1 MKKKVT
7 LLILLA
13 TACISFAQTPLPIE
27 ISYDAAGN
35 RITRK
40 VLQIST
46 MSKGGN
52 YADSTYYLDQMQ
64 SIQMKVYPNPTQGKV
79 YITMSE
85 IEENAFKEIRLYDNQ
100 GKLVYKSDGYGNT
113 IEIDIS
119 SYPTGYYMVELYVNE
134 EHTTWKIIKQ

>member
-52 YADSTYYLDQMQ
+52 YSDSTYYLDQMQ

-79 YITMSE
+79 YIIMSE
-85 IEENAFKEIRLYDNQ
+85 VEEDSLKEIRLYDNQ